1 MRQDSTS
8 PTGKCVAYCRTSAA
22 VPRRLARMPSRR
34 PPASAR
40 LDVRLT
46 PAHKELIELAAAARG
61 VTVSAF
67 VVGTLVAE
75 AEAAMHAPGTFR
87 VSASNAQRLLRL
99 LENPPAP
106 NAAMRRA
113 MARYANAQRKRA

>member
-1 MRQDSTS
+1 
-8 PTGKCVAYCRTSAA
+8 
-22 VPRRLARMPSRR
+22 
-34 PPASAR
+34 
-40 LDVRLT
+40 VRLT
-46 PAHKELIELAAAARG
+46 PAHKELIEHAAAARG

-75 AEAAMHAPGTFR
+75 AEAAMERPGTFR
-87 VSASNAQRLLRL
+87 LSARDTQRLLQL

-113 MARYANAQRKRA
+113 MARHADSQRKRA

>member
-22 VPRRLARMPSRR
+22 IPRRLARMPSRR

-75 AEAAMHAPGTFR
+75 AEAAMTDRTLRSLDAR
-87 VSASNAQRLLRL
+87 DAKALLGL
-99 LENPPAP
+99 LANPPAP
-106 NAAMRRA
+106 SEALKRAARAMKVRRA
-113 MARYANAQRKRA
+113 R

>member
-1 MRQDSTS
+1 MHQESTS
-8 PTGKCVAYCRTSAA
+8 PRGKCVAYCRTSAA
-22 VPRRLARMPSRR
+22 TPRRLSPMPSRR
-34 PPASAR
+34 SPATAR

-46 PAHKELIELAAAARG
+46 PAHKELIEHAAAARG

-75 AEAAMHAPGTFR
+75 AEAAMERPGTFR
-87 VSASNAQRLLRL
+87 LSARDTQRLLQL

-113 MARYANAQRKRA
+113 MARHADSQRKRA